1 MDATN
6 PKCVYGLLH
15 PLHFGLAA
23 RRARFRG
30 EKFVLVAVRK
40 VHAGPSTS
48 ETMHDKRNLGPGVG
62 QGRPHVASAGGRRQC
77 PSTSRPVPTH
87 KMKSKTLTDIVRC
100 YVAKLPL
107 NEPGIYYDVVAADL
121 ANACAAAYEAGRTP
135 GAQPLSQGSLARLRR
150 EAVAALE
157 NCPK

>member
-1 MDATN
+1 MLGRALVKPCTINATLGQELGRDARMSPQPPTTAM
-6 PKCVYGLLH
+6 PQHL
-15 PLHFGLAA
+15 PA
-23 RRARFRG
+23 R
-30 EKFVLVAVRK
+30 
-40 VHAGPSTS
+40 S
-48 ETMHDKRNLGPGVG
+48 N
-62 QGRPHVASAGGRRQC
+62 Q
-77 PSTSRPVPTH
+77 